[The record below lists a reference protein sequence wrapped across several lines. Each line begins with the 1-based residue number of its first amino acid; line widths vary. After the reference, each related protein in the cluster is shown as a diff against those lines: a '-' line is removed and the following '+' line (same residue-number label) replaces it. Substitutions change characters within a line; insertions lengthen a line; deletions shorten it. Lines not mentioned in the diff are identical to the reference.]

1 MSEAFV
7 QHPNSCRHTDVA
19 AYLDGELDP
28 ASAELFERHVKE
40 CAPCAAALN
49 EQKRLLCLLDVAF
62 TGQRAE
68 QDFALPKDFARVIT
82 AHARTDMS
90 GVRQRSEH
98 RRALALCALLALGAF
113 ALLGLRRFDAA
124 LAPFTGFARA
134 VAGILGMLAHAL
146 NDAATSA
153 TVILRAVGGHY
164 FAEHLPFKVLTG
176 LLFACAALLLLRLIG
191 SYHRAHIQERENF

>member
-1 MSEAFV
+1 
-7 QHPNSCRHTDVA
+7 VA
-19 AYLDGELDP
+19 AYLDGELD
-28 ASAELFERHVKE
+28 AATAERFERHVKG
-40 CAPCAAALN
+40 CATCAAALN

-62 TGQRAE
+62 PGQRAE
-68 QDFALPKDFARVIT
+68 QDFALPKDFARVVT

-98 RRALALCALLALGAF
+98 RRAVALCALLAVGSF

-134 VAGILGMLAHAL
+134 VAGILGMLARAL
-146 NDAATSA
+146 TDAATGA
-153 TVILRAVGGHY
+153 AVILRAVGGHY

-176 LLFACAALLLLRLIG
+176 LLLACAAVLLLRLIG
-191 SYHRAHIQERENF
+191 SYHRARVQEGENF